1 MAGIWVA
8 NGVDVALDWNNHIS
22 YSFDGL
28 SWQNVS
34 KDGLGVYFKKVK
46 KNTSSPIAKKDI
58 SYVILLRHASNSN
71 VNPALEF
78 DLADVQNQ
86 GTWSNSAAGVQVAMN
101 DITTWLGDANFDTSI
116 TDIDTN
122 INLLTIGEDQPHVS
136 GDHGIMA
143 LAVRNDSLASFA
155 STSGDYSPI
164 AVDQKGRLITVGA
177 NGYVEANMTL
187 DTAAYATGDVLTDT
201 VALTSILSGTNGT
214 GILQS
219 ITILDKDKQSQG
231 LDIVILKTNVSLG
244 TKNAVPNITDTNAEE
259 ILGMIRVASGDYLDV
274 INSTVA
280 TKNNLGIGVKGDA
293 SDTIY
298 LSMISRG
305 TGTYTANGLRIIV
318 TVIQD

>member
-86 GTWSNSAAGVQVAMN
+86 GTWSNSATGVQVAMN

-143 LAVRNDSLASFA
+143 LAVRNEGQIDMTSSDRDYASISVDRKGNLIA
-155 STSGDYSPI
+155 SSAGKMTRIMGAANYSR
-164 AVDQKGRLITVGA
+164 AFT
-177 NGYVEANMTL
+177 YH
-187 DTAAYATGDVLTDT
+187 
-201 VALTSILSGTNGT
+201 
-214 GILQS
+214 
-219 ITILDKDKQSQG
+219 
-231 LDIVILKTNVSLG
+231 
-244 TKNAVPNITDTNAEE
+244 
-259 ILGMIRVASGDYLDV
+259 
-274 INSTVA
+274 
-280 TKNNLGIGVKGDA
+280 
-293 SDTIY
+293 
-298 LSMISRG
+298 G
-305 TGTYTANGLRIIV
+305 TGTDNIITIVHTGTTPHGVETITETISYVDPAVNGSNVTGIV
-318 TVIQD
+318 YS